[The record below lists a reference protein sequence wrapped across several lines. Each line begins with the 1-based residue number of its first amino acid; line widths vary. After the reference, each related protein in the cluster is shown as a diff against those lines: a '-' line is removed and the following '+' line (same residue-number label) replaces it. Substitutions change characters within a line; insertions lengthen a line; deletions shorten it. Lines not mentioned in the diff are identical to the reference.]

1 MNGGTA
7 GAAFPF
13 GIDPRTGGVA
23 VSHGSAKLRQNLEH
37 LVLTGAGERLMARD
51 YGGGVGQ
58 ILQANIND
66 GLLAVARHRIT
77 GAIVRYEPRVLPQEI
92 AVIGRGAE
100 LLIRIEY
107 VEAGDPSVR
116 TAVVAVG

>member
-1 MNGGTA
+1 VNGEPA

-23 VSHGSAKLRQNLEH
+23 VAHGSPKLRQNLEH
-37 LVLTGAGERLMARD
+37 LILTGVGERFMARE
-51 YGGGVGQ
+51 YGGGLGQ
-58 ILQANIND
+58 MLQANIND

-77 GAIVRYEPRVLPQEI
+77 GAIVRYEPRVLPHDI

-100 LLIRIEY
+100 LLIRVEY
-107 VEAGDPSVR
+107 VEAGDPSIR